1 MIFFDNVTL
10 NFQVKRKGGKNATA
24 EEMTE
29 TTVVET
35 GTSNQES
42 GSLPVSSA
50 PLPVPEDVWSQVQQ
64 QALESSLK
72 KFPKGTT
79 ERFERIANKVPGKT
93 KQQCI
98 QRFKSLAEMVKKKK
112 LEGETTAE
120 FMRN

>member
-1 MIFFDNVTL
+1 MIFFDNFTL

-35 GTSNQES
+35 ETPNQES

-120 FMRN
+120 

>member
-35 GTSNQES
+35 ETSNQE

-120 FMRN
+120 

>member
-35 GTSNQES
+35 ETSNQES

-120 FMRN
+120 